1 MARITPFLWFDTGT
15 LSDAMRLY
23 ASVFKDARIVSQ
35 SATSAEFELLGQ
47 RFLALEGGP
56 TFRFNEA
63 VSFFIHCKDQ
73 AEVDY
78 YWRALTADGG
88 SESMCGWLKD
98 RFGLSWQVIPEALM
112 KYLGDPD
119 PARAQRATQ
128 AMLKMRRIIVA
139 DLDAAVAG

>member
-1 MARITPFLWFDTGT
+1 MAQITPFLWFDTGA
-15 LSDAMRLY
+15 LNEAVRLY
-23 ASVFKDARIVSQ
+23 TSVFKDARVVSRN
-35 SATSAEFELLGQ
+35 ATSAEFELLGQ

-78 YWRALTADGG
+78 YWHALTADGG
-88 SESMCGWLKD
+88 TESMCGWLKD

-112 KYLGDPD
+112 RYLGDPD
-119 PARAQRATQ
+119 PVRSQRATQ
-128 AMLKMRRIIVA
+128 AMLKMRKIRVA